1 MILKH
6 RKTQILFF
14 VISLFFLLVII
25 LFGLRNSVKDLNK
38 ELSQIKKE
46 IRKEK
51 NLIKVSESDFTNLS
65 KSSRINKIAKEK
77 LGLERAN
84 SYQIKKLSDFY
95 INEFVWLKE

>member
-46 IRKEK
+46 IIKEK

-95 INEFVWLKE
+95 INQNIDVR

>member
-14 VISLFFLLVII
+14 VISLFFLLLII

-46 IRKEK
+46 ISKEK
-51 NLIKVSESDFTNLS
+51 NLINISESDLTNLS
-65 KSSRINKIAKEK
+65 KSSRIFKIAKEK

-95 INEFVWLKE
+95 INQNIDVR